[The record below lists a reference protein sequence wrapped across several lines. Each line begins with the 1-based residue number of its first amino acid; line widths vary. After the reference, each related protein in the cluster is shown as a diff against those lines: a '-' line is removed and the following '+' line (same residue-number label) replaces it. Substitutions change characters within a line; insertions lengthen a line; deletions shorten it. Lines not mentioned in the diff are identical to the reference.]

1 MLFSGGW
8 VGRVSWA
15 VRLPYSS
22 RYIRGAR
29 GAPGGLPDKAGAH
42 IVRLATSSAD
52 EAAPPVTERS
62 CAWKRAE
69 RRLYAAP
76 LPHATTHT
84 ALQPRCAWH
93 FAAARFGVRRAQIGR
108 LHVNTNEITR
118 FDQLGL
124 SEKVLTA
131 VAEMGYEEPSPV
143 QRGAIPAVLEGRD
156 VMAAAQTGTGKTAAF
171 LLPTLDRL
179 AHAAKGQGV
188 LMLVVTPT
196 RELAQQ
202 IEACA
207 RVICKQTGHRCA
219 VVVGGV
225 GYEPQ
230 KAALARG
237 CDVLIATPGRLI
249 DLIDQGAANLSD
261 VSVLVLDEADR
272 MLDMGF
278 APAMRRIVAKTPAT
292 RQTLLFSAT
301 LGDDV
306 LSTTKELVKDPIRV
320 EIAHKG
326 TAAQTIDQYVLGVAE
341 KEKVRI
347 LIDVLKREGSKR
359 VIVFCRGKYRA
370 DMVCRKL
377 NKAGITAAAIHGNR
391 TQGQRETALRRF
403 ANGEADVL
411 VATDV
416 LARGI
421 DIAEVSYVVNLDVPS
436 DAEDY
441 IHRIGRTGRAGQ
453 FGWALT
459 FVAEAEYF
467 DLRDIEAL
475 MGKLVPDFPRAE
487 GIDRGANAFVPD
499 PDRKPTDKL
508 PSKKARKKML
518 EQKAAAE
525 AAGEAG
531 RSVQSGVSQA
541 GEARGGGRGHAK
553 QAGKAGEGRAKR
565 DNEAGE
571 NRANG
576 AAGEVR
582 TGREDQAGEART
594 AGRGRSRGR
603 AKQVGQAA
611 EGCSEGETQMTREL
625 QGAGGRSRTR
635 GSRAASDG
643 RGRASGGGLAANG
656 RGDASRGR
664 TGEGGASGNR
674 GRQQRTAEPMRADR
688 SIDERPASGRSRAGE
703 GGASNGG
710 QRPTASG
717 NRSRRSSSARAA
729 TGQVRNAAAPKAASA
744 DPGAKPR
751 RRPGDHGGYKRG
763 L

>member
-1 MLFSGGW
+1 M
-8 VGRVSWA
+8 A
-15 VRLPYSS
+15 
-22 RYIRGAR
+22 
-29 GAPGGLPDKAGAH
+29 
-42 IVRLATSSAD
+42 RLAS
-52 EAAPPVTERS
+52 
-62 CAWKRAE
+62 
-69 RRLYAAP
+69 
-76 LPHATTHT
+76 
-84 ALQPRCAWH
+84 
-93 FAAARFGVRRAQIGR
+93 AAARFGVRRAQIGR
-108 LHVNTNEITR
+108 LYVNTNEITR

-124 SEKVLTA
+124 SEKVLAA

-143 QRGAIPAVLEGRD
+143 QRGAIPVVLEGRD

-179 AHAAKGQGV
+179 GHAAKGQGV

-278 APAMRRIVAKTPAT
+278 APAMRRIVSKTPAT

-347 LIDVLKREGSKR
+347 LTDVLKREGSKR

-487 GIDRGANAFVPD
+487 GIDCGANAFVPD

-541 GEARGGGRGHAK
+541 GEARGGGRGRAK
-553 QAGKAGEGRAKR
+553 QAGQAGEGRADGAAGEGRAKR
-565 DNEAGE
+565 GGEAGE
-571 NRANG
+571 SRANG
-576 AAGEVR
+576 AAGEAAEGR
-582 TGREDQAGEART
+582 TVREDQTGEARA
-594 AGRGRSRGR
+594 AGRRRSRGH
-603 AKQVGQAA
+603 AKQTGQAG
-611 EGCSEGETQMTREL
+611 EGRSEREAQMAREL
-625 QGAGGRSRTR
+625 QGAAGHQGSGGRSRSH
-635 GSRAASDG
+635 GSRTAANG
-643 RGRASGGGLAANG
+643 RGRASGDGLATSG
-656 RGDASRGR
+656 RGDTARGR
-664 TGEGGASGNR
+664 TSEGGAAGNR

-688 SIDERPASGRSRAGE
+688 SIDERPASGPSRAGE
-703 GGASNGG
+703 GGTSNGG
-710 QRPTASG
+710 QPPAAGRGRASDGQASADKGQRPAASG

-729 TGQVRNAAAPKAASA
+729 TGQVRNAAAPKAAPA
-744 DPGAKPR
+744 DPSAKPR

>member
-1 MLFSGGW
+1 M
-8 VGRVSWA
+8 
-15 VRLPYSS
+15 
-22 RYIRGAR
+22 
-29 GAPGGLPDKAGAH
+29 
-42 IVRLATSSAD
+42 
-52 EAAPPVTERS
+52 
-62 CAWKRAE
+62 
-69 RRLYAAP
+69 
-76 LPHATTHT
+76 
-84 ALQPRCAWH
+84 
-93 FAAARFGVRRAQIGR
+93 
-108 LHVNTNEITR
+108 NTNEITR

-124 SEKVLTA
+124 SEKVLAA

-179 AHAAKGQGV
+179 GHAAKGQGV

-347 LIDVLKREGSKR
+347 LIDVLKREGPKR

-391 TQGQRETALRRF
+391 TQGQREAALRRF

-487 GIDRGANAFVPD
+487 GIDCGANAFVPD

-553 QAGKAGEGRAKR
+553 RGGQTSRARVEGESQ
-565 DNEAGE
+565 
-571 NRANG
+571 
-576 AAGEVR
+576 AGEVCAS
-582 TGREDQAGEART
+582 GH
-594 AGRGRSRGR
+594 GRSRGR
-603 AKQVGQAA
+603 AKQAG
-611 EGCSEGETQMTREL
+611 EGCSECETQNACEL
-625 QGAGGRSRTR
+625 QGADGRSRTR
-635 GSRAASDG
+635 GSRAVSNG
-643 RGRASGGGLAANG
+643 RGRASGDGLAVSD
-656 RGDASRGR
+656 RGDAVRGR
-664 TGEGGASGNR
+664 AGEGGASGNR
-674 GRQQRTAEPMRADR
+674 GRRQRTAESMGAGRAA
-688 SIDERPASGRSRAGE
+688 DERPASDGRGRANRTHT
-703 GGASNGG
+703 SNDG
-710 QRPTASG
+710 RPSASG
-717 NRSRRSSSARAA
+717 RGRASDGRASDKGQHSAASANRSRRSGSARAA
-729 TGQVRNAAAPKAASA
+729 TGQVRNAAVPKAASA

>member
-1 MLFSGGW
+1 MN
-8 VGRVSWA
+8 
-15 VRLPYSS
+15 
-22 RYIRGAR
+22 I
-29 GAPGGLPDKAGAH
+29 
-42 IVRLATSSAD
+42 
-52 EAAPPVTERS
+52 
-62 CAWKRAE
+62 
-69 RRLYAAP
+69 
-76 LPHATTHT
+76 
-84 ALQPRCAWH
+84 
-93 FAAARFGVRRAQIGR
+93 
-108 LHVNTNEITR
+108 NEITR

-124 SEKVLTA
+124 SEKVLAA
-131 VAEMGYEEPSPV
+131 VADMGYEEPSPV

-179 AHAAKGQGV
+179 GHAAKGQGV

-207 RVICKQTGHRCA
+207 RVICKQTGHRCT

-278 APAMRRIVAKTPAT
+278 APAMRRIVAKTPNT

-347 LIDVLKREGSKR
+347 LTDVLKREGSER

-403 ANGEADVL
+403 ADGEADVL

-487 GIDRGANAFVPD
+487 GIDCGANAFVPD

-541 GEARGGGRGHAK
+541 GEVCASGH
-553 QAGKAGEGRAKR
+553 
-565 DNEAGE
+565 
-571 NRANG
+571 
-576 AAGEVR
+576 
-582 TGREDQAGEART
+582 
-594 AGRGRSRGR
+594 GRSRGR
-603 AKQVGQAA
+603 AKQAG
-611 EGCSEGETQMTREL
+611 EGRSECETQNACES
-625 QGAGGRSRTR
+625 QGADGRSRTR
-635 GSRAASDG
+635 GSRAAANGRGRASGDGLAAGDRGDAARSRAGEVGAAGNHGRRQRTAESMGTGRAAGERPASDG
-643 RGRASGGGLAANG
+643 RGRASKTRTSNDG
-656 RGDASRGR
+656 RPS
-664 TGEGGASGNR
+664 
-674 GRQQRTAEPMRADR
+674 
-688 SIDERPASGRSRAGE
+688 ASGRGRASDGR
-703 GGASNGG
+703 ASDKG
-710 QRPTASG
+710 QRSAASG
-717 NRSRRSSSARAA
+717 NRSCRSGSARAA
-729 TGQVRNAAAPKAASA
+729 TGQVRNAAAPKAAPA
-744 DPGAKPR
+744 DPDAKPR

>member
-1 MLFSGGW
+1 M
-8 VGRVSWA
+8 A
-15 VRLPYSS
+15 
-22 RYIRGAR
+22 
-29 GAPGGLPDKAGAH
+29 
-42 IVRLATSSAD
+42 RLAS
-52 EAAPPVTERS
+52 
-62 CAWKRAE
+62 
-69 RRLYAAP
+69 
-76 LPHATTHT
+76 
-84 ALQPRCAWH
+84 
-93 FAAARFGVRRAQIGR
+93 AAARFGVRRAQIGR
-108 LHVNTNEITR
+108 LYVNTNEITR

-124 SEKVLTA
+124 SEKVLAA

-179 AHAAKGQGV
+179 GHAAKGQGV

-278 APAMRRIVAKTPAT
+278 APAMRRIVSKTPAT

-347 LIDVLKREGSKR
+347 LTDVLKREGSKR

-377 NKAGITAAAIHGNR
+377 NKVGITAAAIHGNR

-487 GIDRGANAFVPD
+487 GIDCGANAFVPD

-525 AAGEAG
+525 AAGETG

-553 QAGKAGEGRAKR
+553 QAGQAGEGRAKR
-565 DNEAGE
+565 GGETGESRANGAASEAAEGRAGSENQAGE
-571 NRANG
+571 NRA
-576 AAGEVR
+576 
-582 TGREDQAGEART
+582 TGRRRSRGHAKQAGQAGE
-594 AGRGRSRGR
+594 GRSERE
-603 AKQVGQAA
+603 A
-611 EGCSEGETQMTREL
+611 QMAHEL
-625 QGAGGRSRTR
+625 QGAEGRQGSGSRSRSR
-635 GSRAASDG
+635 GSRAASNG
-643 RGRASGGGLAANG
+643 RGRASGDGLATSG
-656 RGDASRGR
+656 RDDAARSR
-664 TGEGGASGNR
+664 TGEGSAAGNR

-688 SIDERPASGRSRAGE
+688 AIDGRPVSGRSHAGEGGALNGGHRPASGRGRASDAQ
-703 GGASNGG
+703 ASADKG
-710 QRPTASG
+710 QRPAASG
-717 NRSRRSSSARAA
+717 NRSRRSGSARAA
-729 TGQVRNAAAPKAASA
+729 TGQVRNAAASKAAPA
-744 DPGAKPR
+744 DSGAKPR

>member
-1 MLFSGGW
+1 M
-8 VGRVSWA
+8 
-15 VRLPYSS
+15 
-22 RYIRGAR
+22 
-29 GAPGGLPDKAGAH
+29 
-42 IVRLATSSAD
+42 
-52 EAAPPVTERS
+52 
-62 CAWKRAE
+62 
-69 RRLYAAP
+69 
-76 LPHATTHT
+76 
-84 ALQPRCAWH
+84 
-93 FAAARFGVRRAQIGR
+93 
-108 LHVNTNEITR
+108 NTNEITR

-124 SEKVLTA
+124 SEKVLAA

-179 AHAAKGQGV
+179 GHAAKGQGV

-347 LIDVLKREGSKR
+347 LIDVLKREGPKR

-391 TQGQRETALRRF
+391 TQGQREAALRRF

-487 GIDRGANAFVPD
+487 GIDCGANAFVPD

-553 QAGKAGEGRAKR
+553 RGGETSRAR
-565 DNEAGE
+565 VEGE
-571 NRANG
+571 SQ
-576 AAGEVR
+576 AGEVCAS
-582 TGREDQAGEART
+582 GHGC
-594 AGRGRSRGR
+594 SRGR
-603 AKQVGQAA
+603 A
-611 EGCSEGETQMTREL
+611 
-625 QGAGGRSRTR
+625 
-635 GSRAASDG
+635 
-643 RGRASGGGLAANG
+643 
-656 RGDASRGR
+656 
-664 TGEGGASGNR
+664 GEGGASGNR
-674 GRQQRTAEPMRADR
+674 GRRQRTAESMGAGRAA
-688 SIDERPASGRSRAGE
+688 DERPASDGRGRANRTHT
-703 GGASNGG
+703 SNDG
-710 QRPTASG
+710 RPSASG
-717 NRSRRSSSARAA
+717 RGRASDGRASDKGQHSAASANRSRRSGSARAA

>member
-1 MLFSGGW
+1 M
-8 VGRVSWA
+8 
-15 VRLPYSS
+15 
-22 RYIRGAR
+22 
-29 GAPGGLPDKAGAH
+29 
-42 IVRLATSSAD
+42 
-52 EAAPPVTERS
+52 
-62 CAWKRAE
+62 
-69 RRLYAAP
+69 
-76 LPHATTHT
+76 
-84 ALQPRCAWH
+84 
-93 FAAARFGVRRAQIGR
+93 
-108 LHVNTNEITR
+108 NTNEITR

-124 SEKVLTA
+124 SEKVLAA

-171 LLPTLDRL
+171 LLPTLDCL
-179 AHAAKGQGV
+179 GHAAKGQGV

-347 LIDVLKREGSKR
+347 LIDVLKREGPKR

-391 TQGQRETALRRF
+391 TQGQREAALRRF

-487 GIDRGANAFVPD
+487 GIDCGANAFVPD

-553 QAGKAGEGRAKR
+553 RGGETSRAR
-565 DNEAGE
+565 VEGE
-571 NRANG
+571 SQ
-576 AAGEVR
+576 AGEVCAS
-582 TGREDQAGEART
+582 GHGC
-594 AGRGRSRGR
+594 SRGR
-603 AKQVGQAA
+603 A
-611 EGCSEGETQMTREL
+611 
-625 QGAGGRSRTR
+625 
-635 GSRAASDG
+635 
-643 RGRASGGGLAANG
+643 
-656 RGDASRGR
+656 
-664 TGEGGASGNR
+664 GEGGASGNR
-674 GRQQRTAEPMRADR
+674 GRRQRTAESMGAGRAA
-688 SIDERPASGRSRAGE
+688 DERPASDGRGRANRTHT
-703 GGASNGG
+703 SNDG
-710 QRPTASG
+710 RPSASG
-717 NRSRRSSSARAA
+717 RGRASDGRASDKGQHSAASANRSRRSGSARAA